1 MPTRAVQA
9 TKHRDGHLELLEPV
23 EELPEGEPIHVILN
37 FPRKKTAQQALSLPI
52 RRGTVIGE
60 LHRRELY
67 DDVG

>member
-9 TKHRDGHLELLEPV
+9 FKHRDGHLELQEPV
-23 EELPEGEPIHVILN
+23 DDLPEGEPFQVILN
-37 FPRKKTAQQALSLPI
+37 LPQKKRAPQPLNLPI

-60 LHRRELY
+60 LHRRDVY